1 MKNKKL
7 HARIKNEFG
16 SVRRFAKVVH
26 AKPIRVWLVILQQ
39 TPISCNELELWSR
52 HLKLSDY
59 EEIRTTFNNF
69 QLRK

>member
-1 MKNKKL
+1 MNKKL
-7 HARIKNEFG
+7 HARIKKEFG

-39 TPISCNELELWSR
+39 SPISCNELELWSW

>member
-1 MKNKKL
+1 MNKRL

-39 TPISCNELELWSR
+39 MPISCNELELWSR

>member
-1 MKNKKL
+1 MNKRL
-7 HARIKNEFG
+7 HARIKKEFG

-26 AKPIRVWLVILQQ
+26 TKPIRVWLIILQQ
-39 TPISCNELELWSR
+39 MPISCNELELWSR

>member
-1 MKNKKL
+1 MNKRL
-7 HARIKNEFG
+7 HARIEKEFG
-16 SVRRFAKVVH
+16 SVRKFAKVVH

-59 EEIRTTFNNF
+59 EEKIGRAHV
-69 QLRK
+69 